1 MHVYS
6 AMNTCC
12 IVNALIRLA
21 LRVNCEGVYDGHGG
35 RQVADFLEETLENTI
50 YQELVVDD
58 DASIPERLA
67 RYVPSFLASQFLVD
81 FYGVFL
87 HSAFLITDMESMN
100 NGLTTSGATCVSA
113 LLHNSQGR
121 RTLYIANVGDS
132 RAVLCS
138 KLDEATG

>member
-67 RYVPSFLASQFLVD
+67 RYVPSFSASQSLLIFM
-81 FYGVFL
+81 VFFCTVL
-87 HSAFLITDMESMN
+87 FS
-100 NGLTTSGATCVSA
+100 
-113 LLHNSQGR
+113 SQIWS
-121 RTLYIANVGDS
+121 L
-132 RAVLCS
+132 
-138 KLDEATG
+138 